1 MESQSTDIKK
11 YIPYYRVS
19 TKRQGVSGLGLEG
32 QKAIVEAYV
41 KSKGGEI
48 LKEFTEVEKGRKR
61 GRVELQKA
69 LKLSKNNQA
78 ILIVA
83 KLDRLARDAEFSFM
97 VLNQAHE
104 IVCCDFPDGNRMFFG
119 IMAVLAEYETKQ
131 KSERNKSAWDV
142 LKKNGYIHDPWAKK
156 GKEAMNASLFAAR
169 AESAKVR
176 RKNMAIRDKK
186 ARGMAMAL
194 KDTHDLQGIADKLN
208 ELGYRTPRNKM
219 HVKESVRR
227 LIKFSILDA
236 SPTPSAP
243 VPPSSE
249 APLEQAQ

>member
-1 MESQSTDIKK
+1 ML

-19 TKRQGVSGLGLEG
+19 TKRQGVSGLGLAG
-32 QKAIVEAYV
+32 QKEIINNFIQ
-41 KSKGGEI
+41 SKGGEI

-61 GRVELQKA
+61 SRVELQKA
-69 LKLSKNNQA
+69 LKLSKDNKA

-104 IVCCDFPDGNRMFFG
+104 IVCCDFPDGNKMSFG
-119 IMAVLAEYETKQ
+119 IMAVLAEYETKL
-131 KSERNKSAWDV
+131 KSDRNKSAWNA
-142 LKKNGYIHDPWAKK
+142 LKAKGYIHHPFAKL
-156 GKEAMNASLFAAR
+156 GKEVMNASLVKAR

-176 RKNMAIRDKK
+176 RKNMAVRDRK
-186 ARGMAMAL
+186 ARAMAMAL
-194 KDTHDLQGIADKLN
+194 KDKYDLQGIADRLN

-227 LIKFSILDA
+227 LIKYSKLDEKVTA
-236 SPTPSAP
+236 
-243 VPPSSE
+243 
-249 APLEQAQ
+249 